1 MKPQHVEF
9 LDKDHFENKYHRIG
23 PSNSLLHF
31 IDFFWETRFEDLWVK
46 YPKGFSDVLFP
57 NIGYTYLINLG
68 TPFIMQLNDEKFE
81 VKQHGFLPRHKNIEC
96 HHKAGNQIFGI
107 KFKISPILFEKKI
120 NFSEYSE
127 YIFPLSYLLD
137 EILIKNLK
145 KAPDFETRVKLATA
159 YYNDIIE
166 KKSNA
171 IKSIMVVSE
180 ILDYCYRNNQFNIS
194 FETLAARYQ
203 ISPRTLQR
211 YFETCIGISGKAALQ
226 TMRIRKAV
234 THLSN
239 TPNDFHYSQ
248 YGYYDY
254 SHFFKHL
261 KQFIQES
268 RLQILQPHLKI
279 LEGIHKP
286 VKPERKAPVY

>member
-9 LDKDHFENKYHRIG
+9 LDKDHFEKKYHRVG
-23 PSNSLLHF
+23 PSHTLLHF

-46 YPKGFSDVLFP
+46 HPKGFSDVLFP

-68 TPFIMQLNDEKFE
+68 TPFVMQLNDEKFE

-107 KFKISPILFEKKI
+107 KFKISPILFEKNI
-120 NFSEYSE
+120 NFSEYKE

-137 EILIKNLK
+137 ETLIKNLK
-145 KAPDFETRVKLATA
+145 KSPDFETRVKLATS
-159 YYNDIIE
+159 YYNDMIE

-180 ILDYCYRNNQFNIS
+180 ILDECYQNNQFNIS
-194 FETLAARYQ
+194 LETLAMQYQ

-211 YFETCIGISGKAALQ
+211 YFETCIGISGKTALQ
-226 TMRIRKAV
+226 IMRIRKAV
-234 THLSN
+234 MHLSN
-239 TPNDFHYSQ
+239 DSNNFHYSN

-261 KQFIQES
+261 KQFMQKS
-268 RLQILQPHLKI
+268 RLQILQPHLK
-279 LEGIHKP
+279 LMKGLQKP
-286 VKPERKAPVY
+286 VISEPL